1 MTDFDKVVIP
11 LLDENILPSDIDEQ
25 FVGCFTEDLDHPT
38 DLPIVYMLFKCDK
51 VTQNSISRTNRIE
64 KCNNL
69 HSSKLKMI
77 DGTSC
82 VAYGFILTGKK
93 KSLITGNCDLDLKDC
108 LKIASFWG
116 YNDNIVN
123 TINHMPCILIVNKEM
138 PLEDFQYTVDDIFSG
153 KTKEGEGL
161 QICSP
166 SPFIFFKNPCRSIG
180 ECQIESK
187 STWTKI
193 AASEILSRLKVSS
206 SERFVCF
213 FLWHWCAT
221 RIT

>member
-25 FVGCFTEDLDHPT
+25 FVGCFTEDLDHPA

-64 KCNNL
+64 KCNSL

-153 KTKEGEGL
+153 NTKEGEGL

-166 SPFIFFKNPCRSIG
+166 SPFIFLK
-180 ECQIESK
+180 
-187 STWTKI
+187 TLVD
-193 AASEILSRLKVSS
+193 LSVNVR
-206 SERFVCF
+206 
-213 FLWHWCAT
+213 
-221 RIT
+221 

>member
-11 LLDENILPSDIDEQ
+11 LLDDNILPSDIDGQ

-38 DLPIVYMLFKCDK
+38 DMPVIYMLFKCNE
-51 VTQNSISRTNRIE
+51 VTQNSINRINRIE
-64 KCNNL
+64 KCKSL
-69 HSSKLKMI
+69 YTTRYKMI
-77 DGTSC
+77 DSANC
-82 VAYGFILTGKK
+82 VAYGFILTGKR

-123 TINHMPCILIVNKEM
+123 VINHMPCILMVNKEM
-138 PLEDFQYTVDDIFSG
+138 PLEDFQYTIDDVFTG

-166 SPFIFFKNPCRSIG
+166 SPLFFSKHLSI
-180 ECQIESK
+180 I
-187 STWTKI
+187 
-193 AASEILSRLKVSS
+193 R
-206 SERFVCF
+206 
-213 FLWHWCAT
+213 
-221 RIT
+221 